1 MDGEGVDSPH
11 VHQARGPVNK
21 CPDRQEEGNGPAIGG
36 GLHPSKTP
44 SVVPDAHSLADI
56 LQVTPEQLRDWQQ
69 TDTTLQ
75 KVRELTHSSDEGAP
89 GGAVFFYRN
98 GLIFRR
104 WSPKNRDA
112 LSWDQLVLLQ
122 QCRQLVLNIAHDL
135 PMAGHFGINKTRG
148 RILKCYYWPAGGR
161 LLQNL
166 LPESAT
172 SETSTTGRDDLHAAY

>member
-1 MDGEGVDSPH
+1 MQFAKDPEVEGEGVDSPH
-11 VHQARGPVNK
+11 VHRARGPVSE
-21 CPDRQEEGNGPAIGG
+21 CPDRQKGGSGPAIGG

-44 SVVPDAHSLADI
+44 SVVPDALSCRYFAAY
-56 LQVTPEQLRDWQQ
+56 PRAAEGP
-69 TDTTLQ
+69 DTTLQ

-112 LSWDQLVLLQ
+112 LSWDQLVLPQ

-135 PMAGHFGINKTRG
+135 
-148 RILKCYYWPAGGR
+148 
-161 LLQNL
+161 
-166 LPESAT
+166 
-172 SETSTTGRDDLHAAY
+172 